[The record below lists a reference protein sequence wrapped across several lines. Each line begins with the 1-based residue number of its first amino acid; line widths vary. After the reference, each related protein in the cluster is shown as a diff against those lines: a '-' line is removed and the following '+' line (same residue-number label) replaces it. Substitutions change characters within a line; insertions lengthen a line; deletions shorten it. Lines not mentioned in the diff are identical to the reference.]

1 MSLVT
6 FTKEQH
12 AWLREYI
19 PGHHHREIMN
29 AFNDH
34 FNTNIMTIERVR
46 YYCRNHKIKTG
57 FNGQFQ
63 KGHTPTRCWKKGEH
77 ASLRTEY
84 HKGNIPH
91 NCAPVGTIVKRGDG
105 YLQKKIANPNKWRLL
120 HLLVWEEH
128 NGPVPPGMCLAFRD
142 GNRENCDINNLRL
155 IHRGSIAQL
164 SKFSNTTGEARDVAI
179 TIAEL
184 KYSIN
189 NRR

>member
-12 AWLREYI
+12 EWLREYI

-34 FNTNIMTIERVR
+34 FHTDIMTIDRVR

-57 FNGQFQ
+57 FNGHFQ
-63 KGHTPTRCWKKGEH
+63 KGQRTAACWKKGEH
-77 ASLRTEY
+77 AGRKTEFS
-84 HKGNIPH
+84 KGHRPH
-91 NCAPVGTIVKRGDG
+91 NAAPVGTIVKRTDG
-105 YLQKKIANPNKWRLL
+105 YMQEKIAEPNKWRLK
-120 HLLVWEEH
+120 HYLVWESV
-128 NGPVPPGMCLAFRD
+128 NGPVPKGMMLAFRD
-142 GNRENCDINNLRL
+142 GDRTNCDINNLRL

-164 SKFSNTTGEARDVAI
+164 SKFSDTTGEARDVAI